1 MPEWSTFYT
10 MTGTSSA
17 TLSGLMFVVI
27 GMVMQSSP
35 DRSSENGIHV
45 FSTPTVV
52 HFGSALLVSA
62 LLLAPWPN
70 LHVPFATIGAAGL
83 AGAIYM
89 AQLMVRTRRL
99 QEYRADL
106 EDWIWYNVLPLVAYG
121 LLAAG
126 GFSVFGTLHTAM
138 YFVAADVLLL
148 IFIAMRNAWDIV
160 TFLAVREAKERQG
173 GQQNQ

>member
-1 MPEWSTFYT
+1 MHEWSTFYT
-10 MTGTSSA
+10 MTGASSA
-17 TLSGLMFVVI
+17 TLTGLMFVVI

-35 DRSSENGIHV
+35 ERGSETGIHV

-62 LLLAPWPN
+62 LLVAPWQN
-70 LHVPFATIGAAGL
+70 LHVPFAIIGAAGI

-89 AQLMVRTRRL
+89 TRLITRTRRL
-99 QEYRADL
+99 EEYRADV
-106 EDWIWYNVLPLVAYG
+106 EDWIWYNVLPLTAYV

-126 GFSVFGTLHTAM
+126 GFTIFGTLHTAM

-148 IFIAMRNAWDIV
+148 IFIAMRNSWDIV
-160 TFLAVREAKERQG
+160 TFLAVREAKDRQEAP
-173 GQQNQ
+173 QDR

>member
-17 TLSGLMFVVI
+17 TLTGLMFVVI
-27 GMVMQSSP
+27 GMVMQSAP
-35 DRSSENGIHV
+35 DRGSENGIHI

-62 LLLAPWPN
+62 LLLAPWHN
-70 LHVPFATIGAAGL
+70 LHVPFSIIGAAGM
-83 AGAIYM
+83 AGALYM
-89 AQLMVRTRRL
+89 SVLMHRTRRL
-99 QEYRADL
+99 EEYRADL
-106 EDWIWYNVLPLVAYG
+106 EDWIWYNVLPLIVYG

-148 IFIAMRNAWDIV
+148 IFIAMRNSWDIV
-160 TFLAVREAKERQG
+160 TFLAVRQANERSE
-173 GQQNQ
+173 GQTDR